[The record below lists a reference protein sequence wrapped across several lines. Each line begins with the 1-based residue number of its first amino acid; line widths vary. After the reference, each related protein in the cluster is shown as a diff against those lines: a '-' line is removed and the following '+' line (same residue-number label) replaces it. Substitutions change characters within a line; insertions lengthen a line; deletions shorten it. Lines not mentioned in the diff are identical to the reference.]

1 MAFHYRLEALL
12 RLQRSIEKHQE
23 NLLMACAARVSALK
37 IEMAGWE
44 EERRQRKRETAEDLK
59 MGSTGAALGLAAE
72 WDIAARRKQNG
83 VELQL
88 VNAEAARNEQMAKV
102 RVERQKREVLE
113 GLKEKLEST
122 YDLEQ
127 RRKIQQVMD
136 DMYLTRAFYW
146 KG

>member
-1 MAFHYRLEALL
+1 MAFHYRLESLL
-12 RLQRSIEKHQE
+12 RLQRSIEKQQE

-37 IEMAGWE
+37 NDMANWE
-44 EERRQRKRETAEDLK
+44 AERQQRKRLEAEELK
-59 MGSTGAALGLAAE
+59 AGSTGAALGLAAE
-72 WDIAARRKQNG
+72 WDVAARRKQKE
-83 VELQL
+83 VALQL
-88 VNAEAARNEQMAKV
+88 VNAEAARNEQVAKM
-102 RVERQKREVLE
+102 RAERQKREVLE
-113 GLKEKLEST
+113 GLKEKLESS

>member
-1 MAFHYRLEALL
+1 MAFHYRLESLL
-12 RLQRSIEKHQE
+12 RLQRSIEKQQE

-37 IEMAGWE
+37 NEMASWE
-44 EERRQRKRETAEDLK
+44 EERHQRKRHAAEDLK
-59 MGSTGAALGLAAE
+59 MGSTGAALELAAQ
-72 WDIAARRKQNG
+72 WDVAARRKQK
-83 VELQL
+83 EIASQL
-88 VNAEAARNEQMAKV
+88 VKAEAVRNQQLAKV
-102 RVERQKREVLE
+102 QAERQKREVLE